1 MTRDFYCARCGATFT
16 LEADYFEPGISGTL
30 VLADGSVRTF
40 IDPTGNHKCP
50 ACVKEATEELYKKFG
65 GQGNVQE
72 D

>member
-1 MTRDFYCARCGATFT
+1 MKREFCCAGCGATFT

-40 IDPTGNHKCP
+40 IDPTNKHRCP
-50 ACVKEATEELYKKFG
+50 ACVEKATEELYKKFG

-72 D
+72 E